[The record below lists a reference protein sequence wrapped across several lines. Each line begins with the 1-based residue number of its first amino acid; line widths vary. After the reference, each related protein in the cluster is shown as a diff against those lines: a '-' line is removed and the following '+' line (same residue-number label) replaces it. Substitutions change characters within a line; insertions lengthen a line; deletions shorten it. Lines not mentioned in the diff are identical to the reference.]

1 MVDNDKLFELAKSLQ
16 LFNLANNSEE
26 LIKKAIDEN
35 LSIKD
40 AITFFLTEEYN
51 DKQHRFALNRI
62 SRAQINQT
70 MSFENFDF
78 SRLSSTDETLVRN
91 IMNTD
96 FIGNNENF
104 IFIGHHGLGKTHLG
118 TALVR
123 KACFDGK
130 TGYSDFTKN
139 MCRKLVVGH
148 KIGDWYNVAKNY
160 LDCDILF
167 LQDVATVPLDI
178 EEVVALYEIIS
189 LRENHGSIITETCVS
204 PKDWFGKMASDNV
217 LVSGIIDR
225 LKQNSIIIKFEG
237 ESYRGKEH
245 KK

>member
-16 LFNLANNSEE
+16 LFNLANKSEE

-78 SRLSSTDETLVRN
+78 SRLSSDNEILIRN

-96 FIGNNENF
+96 FIKNNENF
-104 IFIGHHGLGKTHLG
+104 ILIGHHGLGKTHLG

-123 KACFDGK
+123 KACFEGK

-139 MCRKLVVGH
+139 MCRKLVIGH
-148 KIGDWYNVAKNY
+148 QTGDWYSVAKNY
-160 LDCDILF
+160 LDCDVLF
-167 LQDVATVPLDI
+167 LQDIATIPLDI
-178 EEVVALYEIIS
+178 DEVVALYEIIS
-189 LRENHGSIITETCVS
+189 LRENRGSIISETCYS
-204 PKDWFGKMASDNV
+204 PKDWFSRMADDNV
-217 LVSGIIDR
+217 LVSGIFDR

-237 ESYRGKEH
+237 ESFRCKEY